1 MHFKYDTKRERFM
14 SDVMGV
20 LFLVILAVIS
30 YTDIRRRQ
38 IPNWCCGC
46 IAALAVIS
54 DAVFFSAEIF
64 DFEICQ
70 KLAFSEIFA
79 VSLTERML
87 GALCVS
93 VPMLGITVLAPGSF
107 GGGDVK
113 FMCAAGAL
121 LGWRHILWSA
131 AAGIFSAGVYV
142 LYLLIIKNTGRKAE
156 FPLGPFLCLGI
167 AVNILTEIY

>member
-1 MHFKYDTKRERFM
+1 MG
-14 SDVMGV
+14 DVMGV

-93 VPMLGITVLAPGSF
+93 VPMVGITVLAPGSF

-121 LGWRHILWSA
+121 LG
-131 AAGIFSAGVYV
+131 
-142 LYLLIIKNTGRKAE
+142 
-156 FPLGPFLCLGI
+156 
-167 AVNILTEIY
+167 

>member
-1 MHFKYDTKRERFM
+1 MRCGWGPYFRRTFEVQAGNSPLQGQSKPPAKL
-14 SDVMGV
+14 VV
-20 LFLVILAVIS
+20 LI
-30 YTDIRRRQ
+30 
-38 IPNWCCGC
+38 
-46 IAALAVIS
+46 
-54 DAVFFSAEIF
+54 SAEIF
-64 DFEICQ
+64 DFEMYQ
-70 KLAFSEIFA
+70 KLAFSEMFA

-93 VPMLGITVLAPGSF
+93 VPMFGIAVLAPGSF

-113 FMCAAGAL
+113 LMCAAGAL

-131 AAGIFSAGVYV
+131 AAGIFAAGVYV

-156 FPLGPFLCLGI
+156 FPLGPFLCFGI

>member
-14 SDVMGV
+14 GDVMSV
-20 LFLVILAVIS
+20 LFLVILTVIS

-38 IPNWCCGC
+38 IPNWCCVC

-64 DFEICQ
+64 DFEIYQ
-70 KLAFSEIFA
+70 KLAFSEMFA

-93 VPMLGITVLAPGSF
+93 VPMFGIAVLAPGSF

-113 FMCAAGAL
+113 LMCVAGAL

-131 AAGIFSAGVYV
+131 AVGIFAAGVYV

-156 FPLGPFLCLGI
+156 FPLGPFLCFGI

>member
-14 SDVMGV
+14 GDIMGV

-79 VSLTERML
+79 MSLTERML

-113 FMCAAGAL
+113 FM
-121 LGWRHILWSA
+121 LWSA

>member
-1 MHFKYDTKRERFM
+1 MG
-14 SDVMGV
+14 DVISV
-20 LFLVILAVIS
+20 LFLVILTVIS

-38 IPNWCCGC
+38 IPNWCCVC

-64 DFEICQ
+64 DFEMYQ
-70 KLAFSEIFA
+70 KLAFSEMFA

-93 VPMLGITVLAPGSF
+93 VPMFGIAVLAPGSF

-113 FMCAAGAL
+113 LMCAAGAL

-131 AAGIFSAGVYV
+131 AAGIFAAGVYV

-156 FPLGPFLCLGI
+156 FPLGPFLCFGI

>member
-1 MHFKYDTKRERFM
+1 MG
-14 SDVMGV
+14 DVMGV

-131 AAGIFSAGVYV
+131 AAGVFFSRSVRTV
-142 LYLLIIKNTGRKAE
+142 SSDNKKHRTE
-156 FPLGPFLCLGI
+156 SGI
-167 AVNILTEIY
+167 SARAVPVSRYCCQYFD

>member
-14 SDVMGV
+14 GDVMGV

-38 IPNWCCGC
+38 IPNWCCVC

-79 VSLTERML
+79 VSLTERSWE
-87 GALCVS
+87 LCVL
-93 VPMLGITVLAPGSF
+93 VCQCLELRCLRQAVLEGE
-107 GGGDVK
+107 
-113 FMCAAGAL
+113 M
-121 LGWRHILWSA
+121 
-131 AAGIFSAGVYV
+131 
-142 LYLLIIKNTGRKAE
+142 
-156 FPLGPFLCLGI
+156 
-167 AVNILTEIY
+167 

>member
-14 SDVMGV
+14 GDVMGV

-87 GALCVS
+87 GDLCVS

-107 GGGDVK
+107 GG
-113 FMCAAGAL
+113 
-121 LGWRHILWSA
+121 
-131 AAGIFSAGVYV
+131 
-142 LYLLIIKNTGRKAE
+142 
-156 FPLGPFLCLGI
+156 
-167 AVNILTEIY
+167 

>member
-1 MHFKYDTKRERFM
+1 MGDI
-14 SDVMGV
+14 MGV

-79 VSLTERML
+79 MSLTERML

-131 AAGIFSAGVYV
+131 AAGIFCRQEVRTVSSDNKKHRTESGISARTVPVSRYCCQ
-142 LYLLIIKNTGRKAE
+142 Y
-156 FPLGPFLCLGI
+156 FD
-167 AVNILTEIY
+167 

>member
-1 MHFKYDTKRERFM
+1 MGG
-14 SDVMGV
+14 VIGV
-20 LFLVILAVIS
+20 LFLFILAVIS
-30 YTDIRRRQ
+30 YTDVRRRQ
-38 IPNWCCGC
+38 IPNWCCMC
-46 IAALAVIS
+46 IAAL
-54 DAVFFSAEIF
+54 AEIF

-79 VSLTERML
+79 VGLTEQVL

-131 AAGIFSAGVYV
+131 AAGIFAAGVYA

>member
-1 MHFKYDTKRERFM
+1 MGG
-14 SDVMGV
+14 VIGV
-20 LFLVILAVIS
+20 LFLFILAVIS
-30 YTDIRRRQ
+30 YTDVRRRQ
-38 IPNWCCGC
+38 IPNWCCMC

-54 DAVFFSAEIF
+54 DAVFFGAEIF

-70 KLAFSEIFA
+70 KLTFSEIFA
-79 VSLTERML
+79 VGLTEQVL

-93 VPMLGITVLAPGSF
+93 VPMLGITLLAPGSF
-107 GGGDVK
+107 GWGDVK

-131 AAGIFSAGVYV
+131 AAGIFAAGVYA

-167 AVNILTEIY
+167 AVNILSEIY

>member
-1 MHFKYDTKRERFM
+1 MG
-14 SDVMGV
+14 DVMGV

-38 IPNWCCGC
+38 IPNWCCVC

-87 GALCVS
+87 
-93 VPMLGITVLAPGSF
+93 APGAEH
-107 GGGDVK
+107 D
-113 FMCAAGAL
+113 AGRT
-121 LGWRHILWSA
+121 GSA
-131 AAGIFSAGVYV
+131 ASRYG
-142 LYLLIIKNTGRKAE
+142 
-156 FPLGPFLCLGI
+156 
-167 AVNILTEIY
+167 

>member
-1 MHFKYDTKRERFM
+1 MC
-14 SDVMGV
+14 
-20 LFLVILAVIS
+20 
-30 YTDIRRRQ
+30 IRDR
-38 IPNWCCGC
+38 
-46 IAALAVIS
+46 
-54 DAVFFSAEIF
+54 
-64 DFEICQ
+64 
-70 KLAFSEIFA
+70 
-79 VSLTERML
+79 TERML

-142 LYLLIIKNTGRKAE
+142 PVSYTHLDVYKRQL
-156 FPLGPFLCLGI
+156 
-167 AVNILTEIY
+167 

>member
-14 SDVMGV
+14 GDVISV
-20 LFLVILAVIS
+20 LFLVILTVIS

-38 IPNWCCGC
+38 IPNWCCVC

-64 DFEICQ
+64 DFEMYQ
-70 KLAFSEIFA
+70 KLAFSEMFA

-93 VPMLGITVLAPGSF
+93 VPMFGIAVLAPGSF

-113 FMCAAGAL
+113 LMCAAGAL

-131 AAGIFSAGVYV
+131 AAGIFAAGVYV

-156 FPLGPFLCLGI
+156 FPLGPFLCFGI

>member
-14 SDVMGV
+14 GDVMGV

-38 IPNWCCGC
+38 IPNWCCVC

-64 DFEICQ
+64 DFEICH

-79 VSLTERML
+79 VGLTE
-87 GALCVS
+87 
-93 VPMLGITVLAPGSF
+93 
-107 GGGDVK
+107 
-113 FMCAAGAL
+113 
-121 LGWRHILWSA
+121 H
-131 AAGIFSAGVYV
+131 
-142 LYLLIIKNTGRKAE
+142 N
-156 FPLGPFLCLGI
+156 
-167 AVNILTEIY
+167 

>member
-1 MHFKYDTKRERFM
+1 MN
-14 SDVMGV
+14 
-20 LFLVILAVIS
+20 FLEIIEKANASRLGFILLHLRRVI
-30 YTDIRRRQ
+30 
-38 IPNWCCGC
+38 
-46 IAALAVIS
+46 
-54 DAVFFSAEIF
+54 
-64 DFEICQ
+64 
-70 KLAFSEIFA
+70 K
-79 VSLTERML
+79 
-87 GALCVS
+87 
-93 VPMLGITVLAPGSF
+93 ITGGF